1 MDFGFDKIE
10 IPGFEETKEKLELHP
25 RDIEE
30 GDVSDVDLEEL

>member
-25 RDIEE
+25 RHIDDDDI
-30 GDVSDVDLEEL
+30 S